1 MSLTALLAARVK
13 EGSPVRT
20 GLIGVGKFGSMFL
33 SQLPG
38 IPGLEVSTIADVDC
52 AHAKNMCRT
61 VGWSEELIANTRF
74 VTDGISVCADE
85 RVEVIIEAT
94 GNPEAGIEHA
104 LTAIEAGKHVV
115 MVTLEADVLA
125 GPYLAR
131 KAQAANVIY
140 SMAVGDQPALI
151 AEMIDWAR
159 AAGFKVVAAGK
170 GTKFLP
176 SYHATTPDHVWTHY
190 GLTSG
195 EAQRAGM
202 NARKFNSFID
212 GTKSAIEMAVVA
224 NACDLA
230 VPANGLSFP
239 PCGVEGLAHVLRPK
253 AVGGVLEHE
262 GMVEV
267 ISSLERDGHPVARD
281 LRWGVYVVVKA
292 SNAYTSAC
300 FKQYGLITDS
310 TGQYAAIYKP
320 FHFIGME
327 LSISVLNVALR
338 NEPTGCAKE
347 WRGDTVAVAKRLLRA
362 GETLDGEGGYTVY
375 GKLLPAARSFAENAL
390 PIGLAH
396 RVKLLRDIP
405 EGTIVSKTDVDL
417 DEGALAVRV
426 RREME
431 MQTFGRS

>member
-13 EGSPVRT
+13 EGSPIRA
-20 GLIGVGKFGSMFL
+20 GLIGLGKFGSMFL
-33 SQLPG
+33 SQVPG
-38 IPGLEVSTIADVDC
+38 IPGLEVSIIADIDLDR
-52 AHAKNMCRT
+52 AQNMCRT
-61 VGWSEELIANTRF
+61 VGWSEELIAKTHF
-74 VTDGISVCADE
+74 VTDGISVCADNS
-85 RVEVIIEAT
+85 VEVVIEAT
-94 GNPEAGIEHA
+94 GDPAAGIEHA
-104 LTAIEAGKHVV
+104 FTAIEAGKHVV

-131 KAQAANVIY
+131 KAQATNVVY
-140 SMAVGDQPALI
+140 SMATGDQPALI
-151 AEMIDWAR
+151 ADMIDWAR

-176 SYHATTPDHVWTHY
+176 SFHATTPDHVWTHY
-190 GLTSG
+190 GLTSA
-195 EAQRAGM
+195 EAERAGM
-202 NARKFNSFID
+202 NARKFNSFVD

-230 VPANGLSFP
+230 VPTDGLLFP

-253 AVGGVLEHE
+253 ELGGVLEQE

-267 ISSLERDGHPVARD
+267 VSSLERDGHPIPRD
-281 LRWGVYVVVKA
+281 LRWGVYIVVKA
-292 SNAYTSAC
+292 PNTYTSAC
-300 FKQYGLITDS
+300 FKQYGFITDA

-320 FHFIGME
+320 FHLVGME
-327 LSISVLNVALR
+327 LSITVLNVALR

-347 WRGDTVAVAKRLLRA
+347 WRGDTVAVAKRPLRA
-362 GETLDGEGGYTVY
+362 GEMLDGEGGYTVY
-375 GKLLPAARSFAENAL
+375 GKLLPAARSFTENAL

-405 EGTIVSKTDVDL
+405 EGAIISKTDVAL
-417 DEGALAVRV
+417 DENALAVRV